1 MSGEMMTAL
10 FASFAQ
16 AESDSISGNMRWSY
30 QKRMQNGTF
39 NTCRAPY
46 GYRLEN
52 NTLVICED
60 EAKIV
65 RYIFNQYLSG
75 KHSREIAVSLTES
88 GPDGKKWSHRA
99 VEYILQNERYAGNA
113 LLQKRYTTETLPRR
127 QPRNKGELP
136 MYYVEGSNE
145 AIITQDT
152 FDRAQRL
159 RESRVSKHMSERN
172 PQLLSGAVCCGN
184 CGKVLRP
191 KHINGKVYMVCR
203 IHEEDLTQCPIAEIS
218 ESEITE
224 AFLRLYYKLRSH
236 SECILGKM
244 LTALQTIRSRRMLWS
259 LDVIELNKKIS
270 ELTSQNQLLA
280 SLKQQ
285 GLVDPDIFI
294 SQTNVLTEQLR
305 SVKLE
310 KERLLDT
317 EQDNAI
323 APTRELM
330 DILKEGPEFLPDFD
344 TELFGELVDKII
356 VDSNDRLR
364 FRLKNGLELP
374 EPIERTVR

>member
-1 MSGEMMTAL
+1 
-10 FASFAQ
+10 
-16 AESDSISGNMRWSY
+16 
-30 QKRMQNGTF
+30 
-39 NTCRAPY
+39 
-46 GYRLEN
+46 
-52 NTLVICED
+52 
-60 EAKIV
+60 
-65 RYIFNQYLSG
+65 
-75 KHSREIAVSLTES
+75 
-88 GPDGKKWSHRA
+88 
-99 VEYILQNERYAGNA
+99 
-113 LLQKRYTTETLPRR
+113 
-127 QPRNKGELP
+127 
-136 MYYVEGSNE
+136 
-145 AIITQDT
+145 
-152 FDRAQRL
+152 
-159 RESRVSKHMSERN
+159 
-172 PQLLSGAVCCGN
+172 
-184 CGKVLRP
+184 
-191 KHINGKVYMVCR
+191 
-203 IHEEDLTQCPIAEIS
+203 
-218 ESEITE
+218 
-224 AFLRLYYKLRSH
+224 
-236 SECILGKM
+236 M
-244 LTALQTIRSRRMLWS
+244 LTDLQTIRNRRMLWS

-323 APTRELM
+323 ASTRELM